1 VAYIPLFVILSLQM
15 IVRNSILSVL
25 SGNNPGSENE
35 KTQFRTLMLFNVW
48 QHMIRLYTNPDN
60 PQPRHISRAIKVLQG
75 GGLII
80 YPTDTVYGLGCD
92 LYNKAAIQ
100 KIYQIKGIRKKAR
113 LSFICPDLK
122 DIAKYAHVSTP
133 AYKVMRHLT
142 PGPFTFILESTR
154 AVPKI
159 LVEKRKTVG
168 IRVPDNQFCHL
179 LLQEFG
185 RPVISTSAT
194 LPGQNYMNDP
204 EDIAEVF
211 MHSADLFIDCGDGGG
226 EPSSIIDMTTDE
238 PEILRRGKGFM
249 EDLLM
254 R

>member
-1 VAYIPLFVILSLQM
+1 
-15 IVRNSILSVL
+15 
-25 SGNNPGSENE
+25 
-35 KTQFRTLMLFNVW
+35 
-48 QHMIRLYTNPDN
+48 MIRLDIHPENPN
-60 PQPRHISRAIKVLQG
+60 PRHISQAIRVLQD

-92 LYNKAAIQ
+92 LYNKRAVE

-122 DIAKYAHVSTP
+122 NIAKYAHVSTP
-133 AYKVMRHLT
+133 AYKIMRHLT

-154 AVPKI
+154 SVPKI

-168 IRVPDNQFCHL
+168 IRVPDNIICHS

-185 RPVISTSAT
+185 HPVISTSAT
-194 LPGQNYMNDP
+194 LPGREYMNDP
-204 EDIAEVF
+204 EELAEVF
-211 MHSADLFIDCGDGGG
+211 EHSVDLFLDSGNGGV
-226 EPSSIIDMTTDE
+226 EPSTIFDLTNDE
-238 PEILRRGKGFM
+238 PEILRIGKGFS
-249 EDLLM
+249 EELFI

>member
-1 VAYIPLFVILSLQM
+1 
-15 IVRNSILSVL
+15 
-25 SGNNPGSENE
+25 
-35 KTQFRTLMLFNVW
+35 
-48 QHMIRLYTNPDN
+48 MIRLYTHPDN
-60 PQPRHISRAIKVLQG
+60 PQPRNISKAIRVLQE

-92 LYNKAAIQ
+92 LYNKRAVE

-122 DIAKYAHVSTP
+122 NIAKYAHVSTP
-133 AYKVMRHLT
+133 AYKIMRHLT

-168 IRVPDNQFCHL
+168 IRVPDNVICHT

-185 RPVISTSAT
+185 HPVISTSAT
-194 LPGQNYMNDP
+194 FPGQEYMNDP
-204 EDIAEVF
+204 EEIAEVF
-211 MHSADLFIDCGDGGG
+211 EHNVDLFLDVGIGGS
-226 EPSSIIDMTTDE
+226 EPSTIFDLTTDE
-238 PEILRRGKGFM
+238 PEILREGKGFS
-249 EDLLM
+249 EDLIY
-254 R
+254 

>member
-1 VAYIPLFVILSLQM
+1 
-15 IVRNSILSVL
+15 
-25 SGNNPGSENE
+25 
-35 KTQFRTLMLFNVW
+35 
-48 QHMIRLYTNPDN
+48 MIRLYTHPDN
-60 PQPRHISRAIKVLQG
+60 PQPRHISQAIKVLRD

-92 LYNKAAIQ
+92 LYNKAAVH
-100 KIYQIKGIRKKAR
+100 KIYQIKGVRKKAR

-142 PGPFTFILESTR
+142 PGPFTFILDAKR

-159 LVEKRKTVG
+159 LVEKRTTVG
-168 IRVPDNQFCHL
+168 IRVPDNTFCRS

-185 RPVISTSAT
+185 HPVISTSAT
-194 LPGQNYMNDP
+194 LPGQDYLDDP
-204 EDIAEVF
+204 EDIAEIF
-211 MHSADLFIDCGDGGG
+211 MHSADLFVDSGDGGG
-226 EPSSIIDMTTDE
+226 EPSTIIDMTTDE
-238 PEILRRGKGFM
+238 PEILRRGKGFT
-249 EDLLM
+249 EDLFI